1 MTKKKTGLESFFT
14 DIAGVDF
21 VAKLDEEKK
30 QKELQEQKK
39 QEEAAEKQRQIAL
52 KEEQK
57 QKRQQVS
64 ETKKLSILE
73 DLFGIQEFKEQIKE
87 TIETNAKVIK
97 QVSPVQEQKLLE
109 SLGDLYG
116 SLTAAAKKPKPKK
129 KKDYVREYRDPA
141 LGQITKGSKPEYEYK
156 RVETIANNAVIDTV
170 NEIVDTTEKPF
181 WSQNAGE
188 PIPASEHHINTGD
201 VYELLT
207 KRANQIREQIET
219 NEDMTLEELTQSF
232 NKFKQLTSLQLQSI
246 GGGGAGDLKDLGDV
260 DVSAQQDGFALKY
273 NSSTGKYDF
282 GEVASD
288 LSAVDQNIIPDTNNT
303 RDIGSASKNFR
314 NGYFQNVF
322 VTGSTLE
329 VSNDTTLKGD
339 TIIGVTAVDSTE
351 DTVTFNAKINSNLEP
366 LTTLTFDLGS
376 PARRWRDI
384 YLSGNTIDL
393 AGATISGDGTGA
405 ITISATGATL
415 PVGSKVGTDVIVK
428 GDAKTGI
435 ARRSVSFFSA
445 AGGLGSANATFT
457 MAATSARTAVF
468 TGFTKSDGSQ
478 QGAFEIFS
486 F

>member
-21 VAKLDEEKK
+21 IAKLDEEKK
-30 QKELQEQKK
+30 QKELQKQKK
-39 QEEAAEKQRQIAL
+39 IEEAAEKQRKIVA
-52 KEEQK
+52 EQK
-57 QKRQQVS
+57 EKDRKKQLS
-64 ETKKLSILE
+64 ETKKLSVLE

-87 TIETNAKVIK
+87 TIETNAKTIK
-97 QVSPVQEQKLLE
+97 QKSPEEEKKLLE
-109 SLGDLYG
+109 SLGNLYG
-116 SLTAAAKKPKPKK
+116 SLTEFAKKEPVKK
-129 KKDYVREYRDPA
+129 KEYVREYKDPT
-141 LGQITKGSKPEYEYK
+141 LGKITQGVKPEPQPIQTVFK
-156 RVETIANNAVIDTV
+156 NNLVDKG
-170 NEIVDTTEKPF
+170 NEVVDTNEKPY
-181 WSQNAGE
+181 WQLNVGE
-188 PIPASEHHINTGD
+188 SIPATEHHVNTNQ

-219 NEDMTLEELTQSF
+219 ADDMTLEELTQSF

-260 DVSAQQDGFALKY
+260 DVSAQQDGYALKY

-288 LSAVDQNIIPDTNNT
+288 LSAVDQNIIPDTNNS
-303 RDIGSASKNFR
+303 RDIGSSSKNFR
-314 NGYFQNVF
+314 NAYFQNVY

-339 TIIGVTAVDSTE
+339 TIIGVNTGDSTE
-351 DTVTFNAKINSNLEP
+351 DTINVVARFVSNLEP
-366 LTTLTFDLGS
+366 LTTLTYDLGS
-376 PARRWRDI
+376 PSRRWRDI

-415 PVGSKVGTDVIVK
+415 PVGSKVGTASIAQA
-428 GDAKTGI
+428 DAKSGVAT
-435 ARRSVSFFSA
+435 RSVNFFTA
-445 AGGLGSANATFT
+445 AGGLSTANTTFT

-468 TGFTKSDGSQ
+468 SGFTKADGNQ
-478 QGAFEIFS
+478 QGVFEIFS